1 MQLGIH
7 QKYKENQ
14 TLDRVL
20 EGLPISFRQ
29 NMKEE
34 HFEKYVATL
43 LLLLLEASVVGFT
56 WQVTNFSQ
64 RNSIFK
70 LVKPLLHMFIKT
82 ILCMLVH
89 TTAFFNISPSFQHLV

>member
-56 WQVTNFSQ
+56 
-64 RNSIFK
+64 
-70 LVKPLLHMFIKT
+70 
-82 ILCMLVH
+82 
-89 TTAFFNISPSFQHLV
+89 